1 MGVVNATPDSFSDG
15 GRYATATIA
24 IEHGRRL
31 AAEGAQII
39 DVGGESTRP
48 GATPIDVDEECARVL
63 PVVEALADDGH
74 LVSID
79 TRRARV
85 MDAALARGARIV
97 NDVTALSGDPDSLRV
112 VARWNAPAI
121 LMHMQGDPS
130 TMQAAPCYDDVV
142 AEVRAFLEAR
152 VVACVAAGMDPAR
165 LCVDPGIGFGKTVG
179 HNVALLR
186 TLAALRVPGCGLL
199 VGASR
204 KSFIGHLSRGEDTS
218 RRLPGSLAAA
228 LHAAEAGADILRVHD
243 VAETRQ
249 ALEIWRALRGAG

>member
-1 MGVVNATPDSFSDG
+1 
-15 GRYATATIA
+15 
-24 IEHGRRL
+24 
-31 AAEGAQII
+31 
-39 DVGGESTRP
+39 
-48 GATPIDVDEECARVL
+48 
-63 PVVEALADDGH
+63 
-74 LVSID
+74 
-79 TRRARV
+79 
-85 MDAALARGARIV
+85 MDAALAHGARIV

-130 TMQAAPCYDDVV
+130 TMQAAPRYDDVV

-152 VVACVAAGMDPAR
+152 VVACVAAGLDPAR

-186 TLAALRVPGCGLL
+186 TLAALRVRGCGLL